1 MKGGTCALAI
11 DSSMAAI
18 LPSRGGRMAF
28 VMVFARLGRAAR
40 DIIRSTPR
48 TSVSISRLSL
58 KYRGAMIGCS
68 VATLLRSRT
77 SPRRM
82 RTALIYAKGETMLLR
97 QPLQYAFADAA
108 HQTDAQLHLNIR
120 YAHVRF
126 GSEEPSGRNH
136 AIGQDATTEQEILYT
151 GARRSKKVDMF
162 IGGNW
167 FRDSELHPVRN
178 VVLQIG
184 SDSGESDLTAM
195 PWLFR

>member
-1 MKGGTCALAI
+1 MFGRHVTAEPHF
-11 DSSMAAI
+11 AA
-18 LPSRGGRMAF
+18 A
-28 VMVFARLGRAAR
+28 
-40 DIIRSTPR
+40 
-48 TSVSISRLSL
+48 
-58 KYRGAMIGCS
+58 
-68 VATLLRSRT
+68 
-77 SPRRM
+77 M

-126 GSEEPSGRNH
+126 SSEEPSGRNH

-167 FRDSELHPVRN
+167 FRDSELHPVRD

-184 SDSGESDLTAM
+184 SDFRRIRSDGNAM
-195 PWLFR
+195 AF